1 MASTR
6 LRTAAEQMEVDM
18 YHSSRGTKCVM
29 LYTFAAA
36 QALAWSPLGA
46 SVGSSKSA
54 AANAA
59 KCTVRPR
66 LSSATRF
73 VQCIPIHIS
82 GSASTIPSGQQL
94 YCTVTVQSV
103 PCDGGYVQ
111 INCDTP
117 SALSNSSGSWPL
129 SVYFPPGSSTTG
141 NFTLTAN
148 SVSTNVGL
156 YYGTSDANP
165 DDPADWTEGA
175 TVTITAG

>member
-1 MASTR
+1 MTSNKQLLKLACSAALGASLVVALVGRSAAGGNRTFAGPPAYKAGWCTKMGKAPVR
-6 LRTAAEQMEVDM
+6 VHSALRTA
-18 YHSSRGTKCVM
+18 ST
-29 LYTFAAA
+29 
-36 QALAWSPLGA
+36 
-46 SVGSSKSA
+46 
-54 AANAA
+54 
-59 KCTVRPR
+59 
-66 LSSATRF
+66 
-73 VQCIPIHIS
+73 IPIHVGTS
-82 GSASTIPSGQQL
+82 ENSIPSGQQL

-165 DDPADWTEGA
+165 NDPADWTEGA